1 MAWERFWDSLLQAVG
16 LTLEPSV
23 SLSVAPGVCSYGSVE
38 MNGFARFYRCR
49 VRPGDLTQMFETR
62 VL

>member
-23 SLSVAPGVCSYGSVE
+23 SVTVPPGVCSYSSAE
-38 MNGFARFYRCR
+38 LDGFPRFYRCR
-49 VRPGDLTQMFETR
+49 VRPGDLTLMFETR
-62 VL
+62 LL